1 MDPWSLFLGIVLS
14 SCGMGY
20 FIYGKRQ
27 QHILALCCGV
37 LLCGIPYFIDS
48 VPLLLLLSIPLL
60 LAPWFIKP

>member
-1 MDPWSLFLGIVLS
+1 MAPWSLFIGVVLS
-14 SCGMGY
+14 SFGMGY

-27 QHILALCCGV
+27 QHLLALLCGL

-48 VPLLLLLSIPLL
+48 IPLLLLLSLPPL